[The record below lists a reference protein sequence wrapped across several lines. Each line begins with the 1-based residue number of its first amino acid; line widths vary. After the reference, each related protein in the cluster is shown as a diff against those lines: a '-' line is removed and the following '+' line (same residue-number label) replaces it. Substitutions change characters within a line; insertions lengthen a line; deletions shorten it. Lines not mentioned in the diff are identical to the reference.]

1 VRTGQG
7 YRPLDPPVRRSD
19 IARDPRGSILS
30 ERDRVDGSHESA
42 SLRDTIDH
50 VPPQRIGCRWPLDRT
65 ARAVLLLRDMTH
77 DDVFDDD
84 TVIALVRADDPPAL
98 PFALRRRVRDDEA
111 WLATLPP
118 ATRAVLEDAR
128 RSVPVRATSLL
139 PGAVV
144 RPVPRIPSLRPP
156 R

>member
-1 VRTGQG
+1 VAREHAIQTGHPGCQSGASPHRPRAPETACRSQSHNEIIGLRVIHKTAFRTRGDHRHPLVR
-7 YRPLDPPVRRSD
+7 S
-19 IARDPRGSILS
+19 AR
-30 ERDRVDGSHESA
+30 
-42 SLRDTIDH
+42 
-50 VPPQRIGCRWPLDRT
+50 
-65 ARAVLLLRDMTH
+65 VLLLRWGMTH

-98 PFALRRRVRDDEA
+98 PFALRRRVHDDDA

-118 ATRAVLEDAR
+118 ATRAVLEAAR
-128 RSVPVRATSLL
+128 RGAPVHATALL

>member
-1 VRTGQG
+1 M
-7 YRPLDPPVRRSD
+7 
-19 IARDPRGSILS
+19 
-30 ERDRVDGSHESA
+30 
-42 SLRDTIDH
+42 
-50 VPPQRIGCRWPLDRT
+50 
-65 ARAVLLLRDMTH
+65 LLAYAMTH

-98 PFALRRRVRDDEA
+98 PFALRRRVDDDEA

-118 ATRAVLEDAR
+118 ATRAVLEAAR
-128 RSVPVRATSLL
+128 HGAPVRATSLV

-144 RPVPRIPSLRPP
+144 RPVARIPSLRPL